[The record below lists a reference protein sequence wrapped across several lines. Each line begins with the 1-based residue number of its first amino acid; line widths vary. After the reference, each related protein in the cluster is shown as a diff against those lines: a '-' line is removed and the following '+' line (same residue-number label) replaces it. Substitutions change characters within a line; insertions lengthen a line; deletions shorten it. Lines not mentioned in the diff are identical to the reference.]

1 MSTKASAKVD
11 VDDAMSWLRKHSTRR
26 TLDGMARYGLPSTNA
41 LGVTVGDIKRYAKT
55 IGKDHALAESLWKTG
70 VYEARLLAS
79 FVDDPALVTA
89 RQMDRWSADFDNW
102 GVCDTVCF
110 ALFDRSPHA
119 WQKVHAWATA
129 HAEFRK
135 RAAFALLWGL
145 TVHDKQAPDRNFLD
159 CLPLIEQGARD
170 ERDYVRKG
178 VDMAFRALGKRKP
191 ALRKAA
197 IALAVR
203 MRDSSDPG
211 QTWVGRS
218 TLREL
223 AKAK

>member
-119 WQKVHAWATA
+119 WQKVHAWTTA

-197 IALAVR
+197 IALAAR